1 MGRKKISK
9 PNEHYRFESKG
20 KLKQCKD
27 GKWRHRFINDSGNEQ
42 TDTTIQIMYSMII
55 SPAFK
60 DLTARQRMLYVY
72 AKSQFFGALSRPAND
87 FKDEYGNTLEKFQQY
102 QGRECFYLNH
112 KLMSEV
118 FGLYP
123 KTNHRDLYFDIE
135 ALIQR
140 GFIERVTGQ
149 EQKDVTELELEKIR
163 ETEREKK
170 KNRIKK
176 S

>member
-27 GKWRHRFINDSGNEQ
+27 G
-42 TDTTIQIMYSMII
+42 
-55 SPAFK
+55 
-60 DLTARQRMLYVY
+60 MLYVY